1 MQSPSSF
8 RLAHGILESDLEF
21 DADSMLEQ
29 LASQKETAART
40 PFMAP
45 AFLREQMTR
54 MEWRNK
60 VLNEVEV
67 AETNRFKVGNGF
79 DGQDATGALP
89 VFTKPANITR
99 SRIEAV
105 DVVRRSP
112 LECPKERFRGLP
124 EKRSDIRE
132 CIDYASLSDLLEEI
146 QLKKLGVAYFND
158 LEMDEEQMASRFS
171 TNLPKI
177 ARSAKDSIVETF
189 FGCAALVKLFFFGGS
204 LGFTEYSNI

>member
-8 RLAHGILESDLEF
+8 RFAAGILESDLEF

-45 AFLREQMTR
+45 ALIREQMTR
-54 MEWRNK
+54 MEWRNQ
-60 VLNEVEV
+60 VLNEIEI
-67 AETNRFKVGNGF
+67 AETNKFRVGNGY

-99 SRIEAV
+99 SKIEAV
-105 DVVRRSP
+105 DVVRHSP
-112 LECPKERFRGLP
+112 LECPKERYRGLP
-124 EKRSDIRE
+124 EKRSDLRE
-132 CIDYASLSDLLEEI
+132 CVDYASLSDLLEEI
-146 QLKKLGVAYFND
+146 QLRKLGFAYFEAD
-158 LEMDEEQMASRFS
+158 SLDKDEMACRFS
-171 TNLPKI
+171 TNLTRI
-177 ARSAKDSIVETF
+177 ARTAKDSVIETF
-189 FGCAALVKLFFFGGS
+189 FGCVALVKLFFFGGS

>member
-8 RLAHGILESDLEF
+8 RFAAGILESDQEF

-29 LASQKETAART
+29 LASQKETAARA

-45 AFLREQMTR
+45 AFIREQMTR

-60 VLNEVEV
+60 VLDQVEV
-67 AETNRFKVGNGF
+67 AEANKFRVGNGY

-89 VFTKPANITR
+89 VFTKTANITR
-99 SRIEAV
+99 PRIEAV

-112 LECPKERFRGLP
+112 LECPKERYRGLP

-158 LEMDEEQMASRFS
+158 DELDQDEMACRFS

-177 ARSAKDSIVETF
+177 ARTAKDNIIETF